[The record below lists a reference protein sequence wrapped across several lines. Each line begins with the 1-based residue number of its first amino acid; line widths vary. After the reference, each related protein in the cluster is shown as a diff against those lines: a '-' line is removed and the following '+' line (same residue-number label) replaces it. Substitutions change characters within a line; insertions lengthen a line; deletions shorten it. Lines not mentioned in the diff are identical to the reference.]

1 MKRYIKWK
9 EIRMI
14 TEPISRRHFLRT
26 IAAGAAGVAVPRL
39 LYGGNRPAKKYNF
52 LFLLADDQRADS
64 IHAYGNNYIQTP
76 NLDKLIARG
85 FSFRQNYCLGSKG
98 GAVCVPSRAMINSGR
113 SYFNVDPRMTGVKIM
128 PELLRENGYTTFA
141 TGKWHNKEQSFLRG
155 FEIGEALYFG
165 GMADHTKVS
174 VVDLGPEGEFVN
186 KRVGDKFSSEL
197 FTNAAIEF
205 LENHKEDKPFYAYVA
220 YTAPHDP
227 RNPPMKYRQM
237 YYKNRPPL
245 PKNFK
250 PQHPFDNGHMV
261 GRDENLAPW
270 PRTEDVIRD
279 QLAEYYGL
287 VTHLDEHVGRVL
299 EALQKS
305 RHADNTI
312 VIYAADHGLALGSH
326 GLLGKQSIYEHS
338 MGCPL
343 IFAGPGIPKGGST
356 KAFSY
361 LLDIFPTVCGLTG
374 LKAPPGVEGKDLRP
388 IWQGRADGVRDS
400 VFLSFSKIQRSVRD
414 ERWKLIRYPQIN
426 HTQLFDLKND
436 PDELNNLADEP
447 SQAEHVKQMLKQL
460 KGWQQ
465 KVGDSLPLTVAN
477 PKPKQI
483 DMTGRSRKPDRWQ
496 PDWIVRKY
504 FEIEK

>member
-1 MKRYIKWK
+1 
-9 EIRMI
+9 MI
-14 TEPISRRHFLRT
+14 TDTISRRNFLRA
-26 IAAGAAGVAVPRL
+26 IAAGAAAVAMPRL
-39 LYGGNRPAKKYNF
+39 LYGNNLNAKKYNF

-85 FSFRQNYCLGSKG
+85 FSFRQNYYCLGSNG

-113 SYFNVDPRMTGVKIM
+113 SYFNVDSRMSGVKIM

-141 TGKWHNKEQSFLRG
+141 TGKWHNKEESFLRG
-155 FEIGEALYFG
+155 FEKGKALYFG

-174 VVDLGPEGEFVN
+174 VVDLGTDGKFINE
-186 KRVGDKFSSEL
+186 RVGEKFSSEL

-205 LENHKEDKPFYAYVA
+205 LENHKGDKPFYAYVA

-287 VTHLDEHVGRVL
+287 VTHMDEHIGRVT
-299 EALQKS
+299 EALRKS

-312 VIYAADHGLALGSH
+312 IIYAADHGLALGSH

-343 IFAGPGIPKGGST
+343 VFAGPGIPKSGST

-374 LKAPPGVEGKDLRP
+374 LKAPFGVEGKDLRP
-388 IWQGRADGVRDS
+388 IWEGRADGVRDS

-447 SQAEHVKQMLKQL
+447 SQAGRIKQMLQQL
-460 KGWQQ
+460 KVCQQ
-465 KVGDSLPLTVAN
+465 NVGDNLPLTVAN

-483 DMTGRSRKPDRWQ
+483 DMTGRQRKPDRWQ

-504 FEIEK
+504 FDTGK

>member
-1 MKRYIKWK
+1 
-9 EIRMI
+9 MI
-14 TEPISRRHFLRT
+14 QNTISRRNFLRT
-26 IAAGAAGVAVPRL
+26 IAAGAAAVAIPRV
-39 LYGGNRPAKKYNF
+39 LYSSNLPAKKYNF

-85 FSFRQNYCLGSKG
+85 FSFRQNYCLGSNG

-113 SYFNVDPRMTGVKIM
+113 SYFNVDSKITGVKIM

-141 TGKWHNKEQSFLRG
+141 TGKWHNKEESFLRG
-155 FEIGEALYFG
+155 FEKGKALYFG
-165 GMADHTKVS
+165 GMADHTKVP
-174 VVDLGPEGEFVN
+174 VVDLGPEGNFIN
-186 KRVGDKFSSEL
+186 KRVGENFSSEL

-205 LENHKEDKPFYAYVA
+205 LENHKGDKPFYAYVA

-237 YYKNRPPL
+237 YYRNRPPL

-261 GRDENLAPW
+261 GRDESLAPW
-270 PRTEDVIRD
+270 PRTEEVIRD

-287 VTHLDEHVGRVL
+287 VTHLDEHIGRVTK
-299 EALQKS
+299 ALRKS

-312 VIYAADHGLALGSH
+312 IIYAADHGLALGSH

-343 IFAGPGIPKGGST
+343 VFAGPGIPKGGST

-374 LKAPPGVEGKDLRP
+374 LQDPPGIEGKDLRP
-388 IWQGRADGVRDS
+388 IWEGRADGVRDS

-447 SQAEHVKQMLKQL
+447 SQAGQVKQMLQKLKQ
-460 KGWQQ
+460 WQQ
-465 KVGDSLPLTVAN
+465 KVGDDLPLTVAN
-477 PKPKQI
+477 PKPKEI
-483 DMTGRSRKPDRWQ
+483 DLTGRQRKPDRWQ

-504 FEIEK
+504 FETGK

>member
-477 PKPKQI
+477 PKPKKI

>member
-1 MKRYIKWK
+1 
-9 EIRMI
+9 MI
-14 TEPISRRHFLRT
+14 TDTISRRNFLRT
-26 IAAGAAGVAVPRL
+26 IAAGAAAVAMPRV
-39 LYGGNRPAKKYNF
+39 LYSSYLPAKKYNF

-85 FSFRQNYCLGSKG
+85 FSFRQNYCLGSNG

-113 SYFNVDPRMTGVKIM
+113 SYFNVDSKITGVKIM

-141 TGKWHNKEQSFLRG
+141 TGKWHNQEESFLRG
-155 FEIGEALYFG
+155 FETGKALYFG

-174 VVDLGPEGEFVN
+174 VVDLGPEGKFINE
-186 KRVGDKFSSEL
+186 RVGEKFSSEL

-205 LENHKEDKPFYAYVA
+205 LENHKGDKPFYAYVA

-237 YYKNRPPL
+237 YYRNRPPL

-270 PRTEDVIRD
+270 PRTEEVIRD

-287 VTHLDEHVGRVL
+287 VTHLDEHIGRVL
-299 EALQKS
+299 EVLRKS
-305 RHADNTI
+305 RYAENTI
-312 VIYAADHGLALGSH
+312 IIYAADHGLALGSH

-374 LKAPPGVEGKDLRP
+374 LQAPAGVEGKDLRP
-388 IWQGRADGVRDS
+388 IWEGRADGVRDS

-447 SQAEHVKQMLKQL
+447 LQAGRVKQMLQQL
-460 KGWQQ
+460 KELQQ

-477 PKPKQI
+477 PKPKEI
-483 DMTGRSRKPDRWQ
+483 DLTGTPRKPDRWQ
-496 PDWIVRKY
+496 PDWIVQKY
-504 FEIEK
+504 FDTAK

>member
-1 MKRYIKWK
+1 
-9 EIRMI
+9 MI
-14 TEPISRRHFLRT
+14 TDTISRRNFLRT
-26 IAAGAAGVAVPRL
+26 FAAGAAAVAMPGV
-39 LYGGNRPAKKYNF
+39 LYGNKQPAKKYNF

-64 IHAYGNNYIQTP
+64 VHAYGNNYIQTP
-76 NLDKLIARG
+76 NIDKLIARG
-85 FSFRQNYCLGSKG
+85 FSFRQNYCLGSNG

-113 SYFNVDPRMTGVKIM
+113 SYFNVDSRMTGVKIM

-141 TGKWHNKEQSFLRG
+141 TGKWHNKEESFLRG
-155 FEIGEALYFG
+155 FEKGKALYFG
-165 GMADHTKVS
+165 GMADHTKVP
-174 VVDLGPEGEFVN
+174 VVDLGQKGEFIN
-186 KRVGDKFSSEL
+186 ERVGEKFSSEL

-205 LENHKEDKPFYAYVA
+205 LENHKGDKPFYAYVA

-270 PRTEDVIRD
+270 PRTEEVVRD

-287 VTHLDEHVGRVL
+287 VTHLDEHIGRVT
-299 EALQKS
+299 EALRKS
-305 RHADNTI
+305 RHAENTI
-312 VIYAADHGLALGSH
+312 IIYAADHGLALGSH

-343 IFAGPGIPKGGST
+343 VFAGPGIPKGGST

-388 IWQGRADGVRDS
+388 IWEGRADGVRDS

-414 ERWKLIRYPQIN
+414 KRWKLIRYPQIN

-447 SQAEHVKQMLKQL
+447 SQAGRVKQMLQKL
-460 KGWQQ
+460 KGCQQ

-483 DMTGRSRKPDRWQ
+483 DMTGRPRKPDRWQ
-496 PDWIVRKY
+496 PDWIVKKY
-504 FEIEK
+504 FETDK

>member
-1 MKRYIKWK
+1 
-9 EIRMI
+9 MI
-14 TEPISRRHFLRT
+14 QNTISRRDFLRT
-26 IAAGAAGVAVPRL
+26 ITAGAAAIAIPRV
-39 LYGGNRPAKKYNF
+39 LYSNNLPAKKYNF

-76 NLDKLIARG
+76 NLDKLIAQG
-85 FSFRQNYCLGSKG
+85 FSFRQNYCLGSNG

-113 SYFNVDPRMTGVKIM
+113 SYFNVDSKITGVKIM

-141 TGKWHNKEQSFLRG
+141 TGKWHNKEESFLRG
-155 FEIGEALYFG
+155 FEIGKALYFG
-165 GMADHTKVS
+165 GMADHTKVP
-174 VVDLGPEGEFVN
+174 VVDLGPGGTFVN
-186 KRVGDKFSSEL
+186 KRVGEKFSSEL

-205 LENHKEDKPFYAYVA
+205 LENHKGDKPFYAYVA

-250 PQHPFDNGHMV
+250 PQHPFDNGHMD

-287 VTHLDEHVGRVL
+287 VTHLDEHIGRVT
-299 EALQKS
+299 EALRKS
-305 RHADNTI
+305 RHAENTI
-312 VIYAADHGLALGSH
+312 IIYAADHGLALGSH

-356 KAFSY
+356 EAFSY

-374 LKAPPGVEGKDLRP
+374 LQAPSGVEGKDLRP
-388 IWQGRADGVRDS
+388 IWEGRADGVRDS

-426 HTQLFDLKND
+426 HTQLFDLEND

-447 SQAEHVKQMLKQL
+447 SQAGRVKQMLQQL
-460 KGWQQ
+460 KELQQ
-465 KVGDSLPLTVAN
+465 KVGDDLPLTVAK

-483 DMTGRSRKPDRWQ
+483 DMTGRPRKPDRWQ
-496 PDWIVRKY
+496 PDWIVQKY
-504 FEIEK
+504 FDTGK

>member
-1 MKRYIKWK
+1 
-9 EIRMI
+9 MI
-14 TEPISRRHFLRT
+14 TDTISRRNFLRT
-26 IAAGAAGVAVPRL
+26 IAAGAAAVAMPRV
-39 LYGGNRPAKKYNF
+39 LYSSNLPAKKYNF

-85 FSFRQNYCLGSKG
+85 FSFRQNYCLGSNG

-113 SYFNVDPRMTGVKIM
+113 SYFNVDSKITGVKIM

-141 TGKWHNKEQSFLRG
+141 TGKWHNQEESFLRG
-155 FEIGEALYFG
+155 FETGKALYFG

-174 VVDLGPEGEFVN
+174 VVDLGPEGKFINE
-186 KRVGDKFSSEL
+186 RVGEKFSSEL

-205 LENHKEDKPFYAYVA
+205 LENHKGDKPFYAYVA

-237 YYKNRPPL
+237 YYRNRPPL

-270 PRTEDVIRD
+270 PRTEEVIRD

-287 VTHLDEHVGRVL
+287 VTHLDEHIGRVL
-299 EALQKS
+299 EVLRKS
-305 RHADNTI
+305 RHAENTI
-312 VIYAADHGLALGSH
+312 IIYAADHGLALGSH

-374 LKAPPGVEGKDLRP
+374 LQAPAGVEGKDLRP
-388 IWQGRADGVRDS
+388 IWEGRADGVRDS

-447 SQAEHVKQMLKQL
+447 LQAGRVKQMLQQL
-460 KGWQQ
+460 KELQQ

-477 PKPKQI
+477 PKPKEI
-483 DMTGRSRKPDRWQ
+483 DLTGTPRKPDRWQ
-496 PDWIVRKY
+496 PDWIVQKY
-504 FEIEK
+504 FDTAK

>member
-1 MKRYIKWK
+1 
-9 EIRMI
+9 MI
-14 TEPISRRHFLRT
+14 TDTVSRRNFLRT
-26 IAAGAAGVAVPRL
+26 VAAGAAALAMPRM
-39 LYGGNRPAKKYNF
+39 LYSSNPTAKKYNF

-64 IHAYGNNYIQTP
+64 IHAYGNNYIKTP

-85 FSFRQNYCLGSKG
+85 FSFRQNYCLGSNG

-113 SYFNVDPRMTGVKIM
+113 SYFNVDSKITGVKIM

-141 TGKWHNKEQSFLRG
+141 TGKWHNKEKSFLRG
-155 FEIGEALYFG
+155 FEKGKALYFG

-174 VVDLGPEGEFVN
+174 VVDPGPEATFVN
-186 KRVGDKFSSEL
+186 KRVGEKFSSEL

-287 VTHLDEHVGRVL
+287 VTHLDEHIGRVL
-299 EALQKS
+299 EALRKS

-312 VIYAADHGLALGSH
+312 IIYAADHGLALGSH

-343 IFAGPGIPKGGST
+343 VFAGPGIPEGSST

-374 LKAPPGVEGKDLRP
+374 LKAPAGVEGKDLRP
-388 IWQGRADGVRDS
+388 IWEGRTDGVRDS

-447 SQAEHVKQMLKQL
+447 SQAGRVKQMLQKL

-465 KVGDSLPLTVAN
+465 KVGDNMPLTVAS

-483 DMTGRSRKPDRWQ
+483 DMTGRPRKPDRWQ

-504 FEIEK
+504 FDTAK

>member
-1 MKRYIKWK
+1 
-9 EIRMI
+9 MI
-14 TEPISRRHFLRT
+14 QNTISRRNFLRT
-26 IAAGAAGVAVPRL
+26 IAAGAAAVAIPRV
-39 LYGGNRPAKKYNF
+39 LYSSNLPAKKYNF

-85 FSFRQNYCLGSKG
+85 FSFRQNYCLGSNG

-113 SYFNVDPRMTGVKIM
+113 SYFNVDSKITGVKIM

-141 TGKWHNKEQSFLRG
+141 TGKWHNKEESFLRG
-155 FEIGEALYFG
+155 FEKGKALYFG
-165 GMADHTKVS
+165 GMADHTKVP
-174 VVDLGPEGEFVN
+174 VVDLGPEGNFIN
-186 KRVGDKFSSEL
+186 KRVGENFSSEL

-205 LENHKEDKPFYAYVA
+205 LENHKGDKPFYAYVA

-237 YYKNRPPL
+237 YYRNRPPL

-261 GRDENLAPW
+261 GRDESLAPW

-287 VTHLDEHVGRVL
+287 VTHLDEHIGRVTK
-299 EALQKS
+299 ALRKS

-312 VIYAADHGLALGSH
+312 IIYAADHGLALGSH

-343 IFAGPGIPKGGST
+343 VFAGPGIPKGGST

-374 LKAPPGVEGKDLRP
+374 LQDPPGIEGKDLRP
-388 IWQGRADGVRDS
+388 IWEGRADGVRDS

-447 SQAEHVKQMLKQL
+447 SQAGQVKQMLQKLKQ
-460 KGWQQ
+460 WQQ
-465 KVGDSLPLTVAN
+465 KVGDDLPLTVAN
-477 PKPKQI
+477 PKPKEI
-483 DMTGRSRKPDRWQ
+483 DLTGRQRKPDRWQ

-504 FEIEK
+504 FETGK

>member
-1 MKRYIKWK
+1 M
-9 EIRMI
+9 IRN
-14 TEPISRRHFLRT
+14 TISRRDFIRSFAVGAAV
-26 IAAGAAGVAVPRL
+26 IAAPRV
-39 LYGGNRPAKKYNF
+39 LYSNNLPPKKYNI

-64 IHAYGNNYIQTP
+64 IGAYGNNYIQTP
-76 NLDKLIARG
+76 NLDKLIAQG
-85 FSFRQNYCLGSKG
+85 FSFRQNYCLGSNG
-98 GAVCVPSRAMINSGR
+98 GAVCVPSRAMINTGR
-113 SYFNVDPRMTGVKIM
+113 SYFNVNSRMTGVKMM

-141 TGKWHNKEQSFLRG
+141 TGKWHNKEESFLRG
-155 FEIGEALYFG
+155 FEKGKALYFG
-165 GMADHTKVS
+165 GMADHTKVQ
-174 VVDLGPEGEFVN
+174 VVDLGPDEQFIN
-186 KRVGDKFSSEL
+186 KRVGKKFSSEL

-205 LENHKEDKPFYAYVA
+205 IENYKEDKPFYAYVA

-270 PRTEDVIRD
+270 PRTEKVVRD

-287 VTHLDEHVGRVL
+287 VTHMDEHIGRVL
-299 EALQKS
+299 QALRKS

-312 VIYAADHGLALGSH
+312 IIYAADHGLALGSH

-343 IFAGPGIPKGGST
+343 VFAGPGIPKGSST

-361 LLDIFPTVCGLTG
+361 LLDIFPTVCGLTD

-388 IWQGRADGVRDS
+388 IWEGQTDSVRDS
-400 VFLSFSKIQRSVRD
+400 VFLSFSKIQRSIRD
-414 ERWKLIRYPQIN
+414 ERWKLIRYTRIN

-436 PDELNNLADEP
+436 PDELNNLADDP
-447 SQAEHVKQMLKQL
+447 SQAARVKQMMQKLKQ
-460 KGWQQ
+460 WQQ
-465 KVGDSLPLTVAN
+465 KLGDDLPLTVAN
-477 PKPKQI
+477 PKPKKI
-483 DMTGRSRKPDRWQ
+483 DMTGRPRKPDRWQ

-504 FEIEK
+504 FETGQ

>member
-1 MKRYIKWK
+1 
-9 EIRMI
+9 
-14 TEPISRRHFLRT
+14 
-26 IAAGAAGVAVPRL
+26 V
-39 LYGGNRPAKKYNF
+39 
-52 LFLLADDQRADS
+52 
-64 IHAYGNNYIQTP
+64 
-76 NLDKLIARG
+76 
-85 FSFRQNYCLGSKG
+85 
-98 GAVCVPSRAMINSGR
+98 
-113 SYFNVDPRMTGVKIM
+113 
-128 PELLRENGYTTFA
+128 
-141 TGKWHNKEQSFLRG
+141 
-155 FEIGEALYFG
+155 GE
-165 GMADHTKVS
+165 
-174 VVDLGPEGEFVN
+174 
-186 KRVGDKFSSEL
+186 KFSSEL
-197 FTNAAIEF
+197 FTNATIEF
-205 LENHKEDKPFYAYVA
+205 LENHKGDKPFYAYMA

-270 PRTEDVIRD
+270 PRTEEVIRD

-287 VTHLDEHVGRVL
+287 VTHLDEHIGRVT
-299 EALQKS
+299 EALRKS

-312 VIYAADHGLALGSH
+312 IIYAADHGLALGSH

-374 LKAPPGVEGKDLRP
+374 LQAPSGVEGKDLRP
-388 IWQGRADGVRDS
+388 IWEGRADGVRDS

-447 SQAEHVKQMLKQL
+447 SQAGRIKQMLRQL

-465 KVGDSLPLTVAN
+465 KVGDDLPLTVAN

-483 DMTGRSRKPDRWQ
+483 DLTGRPRKPDRWQ
-496 PDWIVRKY
+496 PDWIVQKY
-504 FEIEK
+504 FDTGK

>member
-1 MKRYIKWK
+1 
-9 EIRMI
+9 MI
-14 TEPISRRHFLRT
+14 TDTISRRNFLRT
-26 IAAGAAGVAVPRL
+26 IAAGAAAVAMPRV
-39 LYGGNRPAKKYNF
+39 LYSSYLPAKKYNF

-85 FSFRQNYCLGSKG
+85 FSFRQNYCLGSNG

-113 SYFNVDPRMTGVKIM
+113 SYFNVDSKITGVKIM

-141 TGKWHNKEQSFLRG
+141 TGKWHNQEESFLRG
-155 FEIGEALYFG
+155 FETGKALYFG
-165 GMADHTKVS
+165 GMGDHTKVS
-174 VVDLGPEGEFVN
+174 VVDLGPEGKFINE
-186 KRVGDKFSSEL
+186 RVGEKFSSEL

-205 LENHKEDKPFYAYVA
+205 LENHKGDKPFYAYVA

-237 YYKNRPPL
+237 YYRNRPPL

-287 VTHLDEHVGRVL
+287 VTHLDEHIGRVL
-299 EALQKS
+299 EVLRKS
-305 RHADNTI
+305 RHAENTI
-312 VIYAADHGLALGSH
+312 IIYAADHGLALGSH

-343 IFAGPGIPKGGST
+343 IFAGPGIPKGSST

-374 LKAPPGVEGKDLRP
+374 LQAPAGVEGKDLRP
-388 IWQGRADGVRDS
+388 IWEGRADGVRDS

-447 SQAEHVKQMLKQL
+447 LQAGRVKQMLQQL
-460 KGWQQ
+460 KELQQ

-477 PKPKQI
+477 PKPKEI
-483 DMTGRSRKPDRWQ
+483 DLTGTPRKPDRWQ
-496 PDWIVRKY
+496 PDWIVQKY
-504 FEIEK
+504 FDTAK